1 VDIKGRIALPKHQR
15 DRLEKDG
22 IRDLVVTVDLDGCLA
37 IYPAALWDEIESKI
51 MALPPGNSRYVRL
64 LQRLFVGFATD
75 IELDTA
81 GRMLV
86 PTDLRERANIDRKVV
101 LIGQG
106 QKLELW
112 DERTW
117 DTDSKD
123 WAKMITEA
131 EVGALPP
138 GLAEIHF

>member
-1 VDIKGRIALPKHQR
+1 MDVKGRVALPKPQR

-22 IRDLVVTVDLDGCLA
+22 IRDLVVTVDPDGCLA
-37 IYPAALWDEIESKI
+37 IYPAPLWDEIEARV
-51 MALPPGNSRYVRL
+51 MALPPTSKYVKV
-64 LQRLFVGFATD
+64 LQRLYVGFATD

-86 PTDLRERANIDRKVV
+86 PTELRARASIDRKVV

-106 QKLELW
+106 KKLELW

-117 DTDSKD
+117 EDRSANWEQVVAD
-123 WAKMITEA
+123 AEA
-131 EVGALPP
+131 HELPA
-138 GLAEIHF
+138 GIEEIF

>member
-1 VDIKGRIALPKHQR
+1 MDIKGRVALPKHQR

-22 IRDLVVTVDLDGCLA
+22 IRDLVMTVDPDGCLA
-37 IYPAALWDEIESKI
+37 IYPEPLWDEIESKI
-51 MALPPGNSRYVRL
+51 MALPNTNKHARV
-64 LQRLFVGFATD
+64 LQRLYVGFATD

-86 PTDLRERANIDRKVV
+86 PTELRNRTNIDRKVV

-106 QKLELW
+106 KKLELW

-117 DTDSKD
+117 EDRSDNWEQVVAD
-123 WAKMITEA
+123 ADPAM
-131 EVGALPP
+131 LPS
-138 GLAEIHF
+138 GLEDISF

>member
-1 VDIKGRIALPKHQR
+1 MDIKGRVALPKNQR

-22 IRDLVVTVDLDGCLA
+22 IRDLVVTVDPDGCLA
-37 IYPAALWDEIESKI
+37 IYPAPLWDEIEAKV
-51 MALPPGNSRYVRL
+51 MALPATSKYVKV
-64 LQRLFVGFATD
+64 LQRLYVGYATD

-86 PTDLRERANIDRKVV
+86 PTELRSRTNIDRKVV

-106 QKLELW
+106 KKLELW

-117 DTDSKD
+117 EEDS
-123 WAKMITEA
+123 AKWEA
-131 EVGALPP
+131 IVAEADPAGMPP
-138 GLAEIHF
+138 GIEDIAF